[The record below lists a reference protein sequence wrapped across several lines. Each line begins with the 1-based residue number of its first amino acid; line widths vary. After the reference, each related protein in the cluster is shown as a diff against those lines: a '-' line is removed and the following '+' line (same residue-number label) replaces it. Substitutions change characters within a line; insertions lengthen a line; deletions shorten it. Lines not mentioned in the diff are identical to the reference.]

1 MQKSRIFLYLFI
13 IDLLIDLVAVY
24 KGWVMI
30 RAVTKPLLM
39 ILLLVFVSI
48 RLEKV
53 TFEKR
58 LLQLAISASFL
69 GDIFLLM
76 DKGDSIWFMFGL
88 VAFLIAHIFYI
99 ILFMRIRR
107 KNQPR
112 RKLNLIVLILL
123 AAYVG
128 SFFYLLY
135 PSLGSLKIPVIIYAF
150 VLAAMLGMAFHAFDL
165 AKQTYGLITVMGAFL
180 FLISDSLLALNK
192 FYSSFFLSSV
202 LIMLTYASAQ
212 LFIVLGVSK
221 YIRSVN
227 NS

>member
-13 IDLLIDLVAVY
+13 FDLLIDLIAVY
-24 KGWVMI
+24 KGWAMI
-30 RAVTKPLLM
+30 RGITKPLLM

-53 TFEKR
+53 TLEKR
-58 LLQLAISASFL
+58 LVQLAIFASFL

-76 DKGDSIWFMFGL
+76 DKGDSIWFIFGL

-99 ILFMRIRR
+99 VLFVRIRR

-112 RKLNLIVLILL
+112 RKLNFIVLILL

-135 PSLGSLKIPVIIYAF
+135 PSLGTLKIPVIIYAL
-150 VLAAMLGMAFHAFDL
+150 VLAGMLGMAFHAFDL

-192 FYSSFFLSSV
+192 FYSTFFLSGV
-202 LIMLTYASAQ
+202 LIMFTYAIAQ

>member
-1 MQKSRIFLYLFI
+1 MQKSRIFLYLFLF
-13 IDLLIDLVAVY
+13 DLLIDLLAVY
-24 KGWVMI
+24 KGWAMI
-30 RAVTKPLLM
+30 RGITKPLLM

-48 RLEKV
+48 RLEKITV
-53 TFEKR
+53 EKR
-58 LLQLAISASFL
+58 ILQLAIFASFL
-69 GDIFLLM
+69 GDIFLLL

-88 VAFLIAHIFYI
+88 VAFLIAHVFYVV
-99 ILFMRIRR
+99 LFVRIRR

-135 PSLGSLKIPVIIYAF
+135 PSLGALRIPVIIYAL
-150 VLAAMLGMAFHAFDL
+150 VLAGMLGMAFHAFDL
-165 AKQTYGLITVMGAFL
+165 AKQTYGVITVMGAFL

-192 FYSSFFLSSV
+192 FYSSFFLSGV
-202 LIMLTYASAQ
+202 LIMFTYALAQ